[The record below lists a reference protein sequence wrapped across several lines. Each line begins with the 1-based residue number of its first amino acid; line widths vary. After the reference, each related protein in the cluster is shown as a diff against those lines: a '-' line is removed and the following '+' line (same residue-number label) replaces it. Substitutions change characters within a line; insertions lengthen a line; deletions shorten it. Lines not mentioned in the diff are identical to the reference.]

1 MAYFNNAATT
11 YPKPAAVYEAMDTFY
26 RQNAG
31 SMGRGGKGEKTGAEI
46 VAETRMMLKEV
57 LHAPSHEVIFTP
69 TATLALNMIIQ
80 GMLKTNIKNVYITP
94 FEHNAV
100 TRVLHAYKDQIN
112 VQVLAVNSDCSFDL
126 ERIGYQFADCQPDMV
141 IMSHASNV
149 IGLITPV
156 AEVFSLAKNYNAVTV
171 VDMAQTA
178 GLVDLDITQ
187 AKCDF
192 AVFAGHK
199 TLYGPTGVSG
209 FLLNPAVD
217 LPTVLYGGTG
227 VDSANQDMPENLPA
241 RYEMGTPNMMA
252 IAGLHAGLVEIKNM
266 TVADL
271 HMKEKVNREHVLKI
285 LKKHDFIT
293 LVGIND
299 SQDYVGVISFVING
313 ISSDSAAQLFN
324 RLNIDLRT
332 GLQCA
337 PLAHKF
343 LGTYPA
349 GTIRI
354 SVGAYNNSEDFSQ
367 LEAALEY
374 IEDNI

>member
-11 YPKPAAVYEAMDTFY
+11 YPKPATVYEAMDAFY
-26 RQNAG
+26 RHNAG
-31 SMGRGGKGEKTGAEI
+31 SIGRGGNGEKTGSEI
-46 VAETRMMLKEV
+46 VAETRRMLKDL
-57 LHAPSHEVIFTP
+57 LHAPGYEVIFTP

-100 TRVLHAYKDQIN
+100 TRVLHAYEEQIN
-112 VQVLAVNSDCSFDL
+112 VQVLAVNKDCSFDM

-156 AEVFSLAKNYNAVTV
+156 AEVFSLAKTYHAVTV

-199 TLYGPTGVSG
+199 TLYGPTGISG

-227 VDSANQDMPENLPA
+227 VDSANQDMPKDLPA

-252 IAGLHAGLVEIKNM
+252 LAGLHAALSE
-266 TVADL
+266 
-271 HMKEKVNREHVLKI
+271 
-285 LKKHDFIT
+285 LKKETIAHRQQIEQKNRSRLLELLSEYDFVK
-293 LVGIND
+293 LVGINEAEK
-299 SQDYVGVISFVING
+299 YVGVVSFLLEG
-313 ISSDSAAQLFN
+313 ISSDSAEQIFN
-324 RLNIDLRT
+324 RWDIELRT

-349 GTIRI
+349 GTVRV
-354 SVGAYNNSEDFSQ
+354 SVGAYNRDEDFER
-367 LEAALEY
+367 LKAAMEY

>member
-31 SMGRGGKGEKTGAEI
+31 SMGRGGKGEKTGTEI
-46 VAETRMMLKEV
+46 VAETRMMLKEL

-112 VQVLAVNSDCSFDL
+112 VQVLAVNNDCSFDL

-156 AEVFSLAKNYNAVTV
+156 AEVFSLAKKYNAVTV

-252 IAGLHAGLVEIKNM
+252 IAGLHAALKELKKETIAHRYAVEQKNRHYLM
-266 TVADL
+266 
-271 HMKEKVNREHVLKI
+271 EI
-285 LKKHDFIT
+285 LKGYDFIKF
-293 LVGIND
+293 VGLND
-299 SQDYVGVISFVING
+299 SENYVGVVSFQIDG
-313 ISSDSAAQLFN
+313 ISSDSSAQIFS

-349 GTIRI
+349 GTVRV
-354 SVGAYNNSEDFSQ
+354 SVGVYSSSEDFIQ
-367 LEAALEY
+367 LKNALEY
-374 IEDNI
+374 IEENI

>member
-46 VAETRMMLKEV
+46 VAETRMMLKEL

-100 TRVLHAYKDQIN
+100 TRVLHAYKEQIN

-149 IGLITPV
+149 IGLITPI
-156 AEVFSLAKNYNAVTV
+156 AKVFSLAKNYNAVTV

-354 SVGAYNNSEDFSQ
+354 SVGAYNSSDDFSQ

>member
-46 VAETRMMLKEV
+46 VAETRMMLKEL

-112 VQVLAVNSDCSFDL
+112 VQVLAVNNDCSFDL

-171 VDMAQTA
+171 ADMAQTA

-354 SVGAYNNSEDFSQ
+354 SVGAYNSSEDFSQ
-367 LEAALEY
+367 LEVALEY

>member
-1 MAYFNNAATT
+1 
-11 YPKPAAVYEAMDTFY
+11 
-26 RQNAG
+26 
-31 SMGRGGKGEKTGAEI
+31 
-46 VAETRMMLKEV
+46 
-57 LHAPSHEVIFTP
+57 
-69 TATLALNMIIQ
+69 
-80 GMLKTNIKNVYITP
+80 
-94 FEHNAV
+94 
-100 TRVLHAYKDQIN
+100 
-112 VQVLAVNSDCSFDL
+112 
-126 ERIGYQFADCQPDMV
+126 MV

-252 IAGLHAGLVEIKNM
+252 IAGLHAALKELKKETIAHRYAVEQKNRHYLM
-266 TVADL
+266 
-271 HMKEKVNREHVLKI
+271 EI
-285 LKKHDFIT
+285 LKGYDFIKF
-293 LVGIND
+293 VGLND
-299 SQDYVGVISFVING
+299 SENYVGVVSFQIDG
-313 ISSDSAAQLFN
+313 ISSDSSAQIFS

-349 GTIRI
+349 GTVRV
-354 SVGAYNNSEDFSQ
+354 SVGVYSSSEDFIQ
-367 LEAALEY
+367 LKNALEY
-374 IEDNI
+374 IEENI

>member
-46 VAETRMMLKEV
+46 VAETRMMLKEL

-100 TRVLHAYKDQIN
+100 TRVLHAYVDQIN
-112 VQVLAVNSDCSFDL
+112 VQVLAVNKDCSFDL

-156 AEVFSLAKNYNAVTV
+156 AEVFTLAKNYNAVTV
-171 VDMAQTA
+171 ADMAQTA

-209 FLLNPAVD
+209 FLMNPAVD

-227 VDSANQDMPENLPA
+227 VDSANQDMPKDLPA

-252 IAGLHAGLVEIKNM
+252 VAGLHAALLEIKKITIAGRNR
-266 TVADL
+266 L
-271 HMKEKVNREHVLKI
+271 ERENREYLLKI
-285 LKKHDFIT
+285 LKEYDFIK
-293 LVGIND
+293 LVGISD
-299 SQDYVGVISFVING
+299 SQNYVGVVSFVIEG

-324 RLNIDLRT
+324 RLDIDLRT

-349 GTIRI
+349 GTIRV
-354 SVGAYNNSEDFSQ
+354 SVGAYNNSEDFRKMQ
-367 LEAALEY
+367 VALDY

>member
-46 VAETRMMLKEV
+46 VAETRMMLKEL

-80 GMLKTNIKNVYITP
+80 GMLKKSIKNVYITP

-112 VQVLAVNSDCSFDL
+112 VQVLAVNTDCSFDL

-156 AEVFSLAKNYNAVTV
+156 TEVFALAKKYDAVTI

-178 GLVDLDITQ
+178 GLVDLNIAEAQ
-187 AKCDF
+187 CDF

-209 FLLNPAVD
+209 FLMNPAVE

-227 VDSANQDMPENLPA
+227 VDSANQDMPEDIPA
-241 RYEMGTPNMMA
+241 RYEMGTPNMVA
-252 IAGLHAGLVEIKNM
+252 VAGLHAALLEIKKV
-266 TVADL
+266 TIADI
-271 HMKEKVNREHVLKI
+271 HMKEKDNRERVLKI
-285 LKKHDFIT
+285 LKGYDFIT

-324 RLNIDLRT
+324 RLDIDLRT

-354 SVGAYNNSEDFSQ
+354 SVGAYNASEDFSQ
-367 LEAALEY
+367 LEAALGY

>member
-1 MAYFNNAATT
+1 
-11 YPKPAAVYEAMDTFY
+11 
-26 RQNAG
+26 
-31 SMGRGGKGEKTGAEI
+31 MGRGGKGEKTGAEI
-46 VAETRMMLKEV
+46 VAETRMMLKEL
-57 LHAPSHEVIFTP
+57 LHAPSYEVIFTP

-156 AEVFSLAKNYNAVTV
+156 TEVFALAKKYDAVTI

-178 GLVDLDITQ
+178 GLVDLNIAEAQ
-187 AKCDF
+187 CDF

-209 FLLNPAVD
+209 FLMNPAVE

-227 VDSANQDMPENLPA
+227 VDSANQDMPEDIPA
-241 RYEMGTPNMMA
+241 RYEMGTPNMVA
-252 IAGLHAGLVEIKNM
+252 VAGLHAALLEIKKITIVGRNR
-266 TVADL
+266 L
-271 HMKEKVNREHVLKI
+271 ERENREYLLKI
-285 LKKHDFIT
+285 LKEYDFI
-293 LVGIND
+293 
-299 SQDYVGVISFVING
+299 
-313 ISSDSAAQLFN
+313 
-324 RLNIDLRT
+324 
-332 GLQCA
+332 
-337 PLAHKF
+337 
-343 LGTYPA
+343 
-349 GTIRI
+349 
-354 SVGAYNNSEDFSQ
+354 
-367 LEAALEY
+367 
-374 IEDNI
+374 

>member
-1 MAYFNNAATT
+1 
-11 YPKPAAVYEAMDTFY
+11 
-26 RQNAG
+26 
-31 SMGRGGKGEKTGAEI
+31 
-46 VAETRMMLKEV
+46 
-57 LHAPSHEVIFTP
+57 
-69 TATLALNMIIQ
+69 MIIQ

-156 AEVFSLAKNYNAVTV
+156 AEVFTLAKNYNAVTV

-209 FLLNPAVD
+209 FLMNPAVD

-227 VDSANQDMPENLPA
+227 VDSANQDMPKDLPA

-252 IAGLHAGLVEIKNM
+252 VAGLHAALLEIKKITIAGRNR
-266 TVADL
+266 L
-271 HMKEKVNREHVLKI
+271 ERENREYLLKI
-285 LKKHDFIT
+285 LKEYDFIK
-293 LVGIND
+293 LVGISD
-299 SQDYVGVISFVING
+299 SQNYVGVVSFVIEG

-324 RLNIDLRT
+324 RLDIDLRT

-349 GTIRI
+349 GTIRV
-354 SVGAYNNSEDFSQ
+354 SVGAYNNSEDFRKMQ
-367 LEAALEY
+367 VALDY
-374 IEDNI
+374 VEDNI

>member
-46 VAETRMMLKEV
+46 VAETRMMLKEL

-354 SVGAYNNSEDFSQ
+354 SVGVYNNSEDFSH

>member
-46 VAETRMMLKEV
+46 VAETRMMLKEL

-126 ERIGYQFADCQPDMV
+126 ERIGYQFTDCQPDMV

-156 AEVFSLAKNYNAVTV
+156 AEVFTLAKNYNAVTV

-209 FLLNPAVD
+209 FLMNPAVD

-266 TVADL
+266 TVAGL

-313 ISSDSAAQLFN
+313 ISSDSAAQIFN

-354 SVGAYNNSEDFSQ
+354 SVGVYNSSEDFSQ
-367 LEAALEY
+367 LEEVLDY

>member
-11 YPKPAAVYEAMDTFY
+11 HPKPVAVYEAMDAFY
-26 RQNAG
+26 RYNAG
-31 SMGRGGKGEKTGAEI
+31 SMGRGGKGEKTGGEI
-46 VAETRMMLKEV
+46 VAETRLMLKEL
-57 LHAPSHEVIFTP
+57 LHAPNYEVIFTP

-80 GMLKTNIKNVYITP
+80 GLLKKNIKNVYITP

-100 TRVLHAYKDQIN
+100 TRVLHAYKDRIN
-112 VQVLAVNSDCSFDL
+112 VEVLAVNKDCSFDM

-171 VDMAQTA
+171 ADMAQTA

-209 FLLNPAVD
+209 FLINPAVD
-217 LPTVLYGGTG
+217 LPTFLFGGTG
-227 VDSANQDMPENLPA
+227 VDSANQDMPVDLPA
-241 RYEMGTPNMMA
+241 RYEMGTPNLLA
-252 IAGLHAGLVEIKNM
+252 VAGLHAALSELKKETLAHRQQIEQKNR
-266 TVADL
+266 DQL
-271 HMKEKVNREHVLKI
+271 LKI
-285 LKKHDFIT
+285 LNEHDFVK

-299 SQDYVGVISFVING
+299 DEKYVGVVSFLITG
-313 ISSDSAAQLFN
+313 ISSDSAEQVFN
-324 RLNIDLRT
+324 RLDIELRT

-349 GTIRI
+349 GTIRV
-354 SVGAYNNSEDFSQ
+354 SVGAYNSEEDFER
-367 LEAALEY
+367 LKEAMDY

>member
-26 RQNAG
+26 RQNSG

-46 VAETRMMLKEV
+46 VAETRIMLKEL

-80 GMLKTNIKNVYITP
+80 GLLKKNIKNVYITP

-100 TRVLHAYKDQIN
+100 TRVLHAYKDRIN
-112 VQVLAVNSDCSFDL
+112 VEVLAVNKDCSFDM

-209 FLLNPAVD
+209 FLMNPAVE

-227 VDSANQDMPENLPA
+227 IDSANQDMPDDIPA
-241 RYEMGTPNMMA
+241 RYEMGTPNMVA
-252 IAGLHAGLVEIKNM
+252 VAGLHAALLEIKKITIVGRNR
-266 TVADL
+266 L
-271 HMKEKVNREHVLKI
+271 ERENREYLLKI
-285 LKKHDFIT
+285 LKEYDFIK
-293 LVGIND
+293 LVGINE
-299 SQDYVGVISFVING
+299 SQNYVGVVSFVIEG

-324 RLNIDLRT
+324 RLDIDLRT

-349 GTIRI
+349 GTIRV
-354 SVGAYNNSEDFSQ
+354 SVGAYNNSEDFRKLQ
-367 LEAALEY
+367 VALDY

>member
-11 YPKPAAVYEAMDTFY
+11 YPKPAVVYEAMEEFY
-26 RQNAG
+26 HHNAG
-31 SMGRGGKGEKTGAEI
+31 SIGRGGNGQKSGSAI
-46 VAETRMMLKEV
+46 MAETRALLKEL

-80 GMLKTNIKNVYITP
+80 GLMKTKIKNVYITP

-100 TRVLHAYKDQIN
+100 TRVLHAYAEQVN
-112 VQVLAVNSDCSFDL
+112 VQILAVNQDCSFDL
-126 ERIGYQFADCQPDMV
+126 ERIGYQFADCQPDLV

-156 AEVFSLAKNYNAVTV
+156 AEVFALAKKYDAVTV

-178 GLVDLDITQ
+178 GIVDLNITQ
-187 AKCDF
+187 SQCDF

-199 TLYGPTGVSG
+199 TLYGPTGISG
-209 FLLNPAVD
+209 FLMNSAVE
-217 LPTVLYGGTG
+217 LPTFLYGGTG
-227 VDSANQDMPENLPA
+227 IDSANQDMPQDMPA
-241 RYEMGTPNMMA
+241 RYEMGTPNMVA
-252 IAGLHAGLVEIKNM
+252 LAGLHAALVELKKM
-266 TVADL
+266 TISAR
-271 HMKEKVNREHVLKI
+271 HRMEQENRDHLLKI
-285 LKKHDFIT
+285 LTEYDFIK

-299 SQDYVGVISFVING
+299 NQDYVGVVSFRIDG
-313 ISSDSAAQLFN
+313 ISSDSAGQIFD
-324 RLNIDLRT
+324 RLDVDIRT

-349 GTIRI
+349 GTIRA
-354 SVGAYNNSEDFSQ
+354 SVGAYNNSEDFRKMKAV
-367 LEAALEY
+367 LDY

>member
-11 YPKPAAVYEAMDTFY
+11 YPKPAAVYEAMDEFY
-26 RQNAG
+26 RYNAG

-46 VAETRMMLKEV
+46 VAETRLMLKEL
-57 LHAPSHEVIFTP
+57 LHALNYEVIFTP

-80 GMLKTNIKNVYITP
+80 GLLKKNIKNVYITP

-100 TRVLHAYKDQIN
+100 TRVLHAYKDRIN
-112 VQVLAVNSDCSFDL
+112 VEVLAVNKDCSFDM

-209 FLLNPAVD
+209 FLMNIAVE

-227 VDSANQDMPENLPA
+227 IDSANQDMPNDIPA
-241 RYEMGTPNMMA
+241 RYEMGTPNMVA
-252 IAGLHAGLVEIKNM
+252 VAGLHAALLGIKNM
-266 TVADL
+266 TVAGL

-285 LKKHDFIT
+285 LKNYDFIT

-313 ISSDSAAQLFN
+313 ISSDSAAQIFN
-324 RLNIDLRT
+324 RLDIDLRT

-343 LGTYPA
+343 LGTYPT

-354 SVGAYNNSEDFSQ
+354 SVGVYNSSEDFSQ
-367 LEAALEY
+367 LEAVLDY

>member
-46 VAETRMMLKEV
+46 VAETRMMLKEL

-156 AEVFSLAKNYNAVTV
+156 AEVFTLAKNYNAVTV

-209 FLLNPAVD
+209 FLMNPAVD

-227 VDSANQDMPENLPA
+227 VDSANQDMPKDLPA

-252 IAGLHAGLVEIKNM
+252 VAGLHAALLEIKKITIAGRNR
-266 TVADL
+266 L
-271 HMKEKVNREHVLKI
+271 ERENREYLLKI
-285 LKKHDFIT
+285 LKEYDFIK
-293 LVGIND
+293 LVGISD
-299 SQDYVGVISFVING
+299 SQNYVGVVSFVIEG

-324 RLNIDLRT
+324 RLDIDLRT

-349 GTIRI
+349 GTIRV
-354 SVGAYNNSEDFSQ
+354 SVGAYNNSEDFRKMQ
-367 LEAALEY
+367 VALDY
-374 IEDNI
+374 VEDNI

>member
-11 YPKPAAVYEAMDTFY
+11 YPKPTAVYEAMDNFY

-31 SMGRGGKGEKTGAEI
+31 SIGRGGKGEKTGAEI
-46 VAETRMMLKEV
+46 VAETRLMLKEL
-57 LHAPSHEVIFTP
+57 LHAPHYEVIFTP

-209 FLLNPAVD
+209 FLINPAVD
-217 LPTVLYGGTG
+217 LPTFLFGGTG
-227 VDSANQDMPENLPA
+227 VDSANQDMPVDLPA
-241 RYEMGTPNMMA
+241 RYEMGTPNLLA
-252 IAGLHAGLVEIKNM
+252 VAGLHAALSELKKETLAHRQQIEQKNR
-266 TVADL
+266 DQL
-271 HMKEKVNREHVLKI
+271 LKI
-285 LKKHDFIT
+285 LNEHDFVK

-299 SQDYVGVISFVING
+299 DEKYVGVVSFLITG
-313 ISSDSAAQLFN
+313 ISSDSAEQVFN
-324 RLNIDLRT
+324 RLDIELRT

-349 GTIRI
+349 GTIRV
-354 SVGAYNNSEDFSQ
+354 SVGAYNSEEDFER
-367 LEAALEY
+367 LKEAMDY

>member
-11 YPKPAAVYEAMDTFY
+11 YPKPAAVYEAMDEFY
-26 RQNAG
+26 RYNAG
-31 SMGRGGKGEKTGAEI
+31 SMGRGGKGEKTGGEI
-46 VAETRMMLKEV
+46 VAETRLMLKEL
-57 LHAPSHEVIFTP
+57 LHAPNYEVIFTP

-80 GMLKTNIKNVYITP
+80 GMLKKNIKNVYITP

-100 TRVLHAYKDQIN
+100 TRVLHAYKDRIN
-112 VQVLAVNSDCSFDL
+112 VEVLAVNKDCSFDM

-156 AEVFSLAKNYNAVTV
+156 AEVFTLAKNYNAVTV

-209 FLLNPAVD
+209 FLMNIAVE

-227 VDSANQDMPENLPA
+227 IDSANQDMPNDIPA
-241 RYEMGTPNMMA
+241 RYEMGTPNMVA
-252 IAGLHAGLVEIKNM
+252 VAGLHAALLGIKNM
-266 TVADL
+266 TVAGL

-285 LKKHDFIT
+285 LKNYDFIT

-313 ISSDSAAQLFN
+313 ISSDSAAQIFN
-324 RLNIDLRT
+324 RLDIDLRT

-343 LGTYPA
+343 LGTYPT

-354 SVGAYNNSEDFSQ
+354 SVGVYNSSEDFSQ
-367 LEAALEY
+367 LEAVLDY

>member
-46 VAETRMMLKEV
+46 VAETRMMLKEL

-354 SVGAYNNSEDFSQ
+354 SVGAYNSSDDFSQ

>member
-26 RQNAG
+26 RQNSG

-46 VAETRMMLKEV
+46 VAETRIMLKEL

-80 GMLKTNIKNVYITP
+80 GLLKKNIKNVYITP

-100 TRVLHAYKDQIN
+100 TRVLHAYKDRIN
-112 VQVLAVNSDCSFDL
+112 VEVLAVNKDCSFDM

-209 FLLNPAVD
+209 FLMNPAVE

-227 VDSANQDMPENLPA
+227 IDSANQDMPDDIPA
-241 RYEMGTPNMMA
+241 RYEMGTPNMVA
-252 IAGLHAGLVEIKNM
+252 VAGLHAALVEIKNM
-266 TVADL
+266 TVAGL
-271 HMKEKVNREHVLKI
+271 NMKEKVNREHVLKI
-285 LKKHDFIT
+285 LKKYDFIT

-313 ISSDSAAQLFN
+313 ISSDSAAQIFN
-324 RLNIDLRT
+324 RLDIDLRT

-343 LGTYPA
+343 LGTYPT

-354 SVGAYNNSEDFSQ
+354 SVGVYNSSEDFSQ
-367 LEAALEY
+367 LEAVLDY

>member
-46 VAETRMMLKEV
+46 VAETRMMLKEL

-252 IAGLHAGLVEIKNM
+252 IAGLHAALKELKKETIAHRYAVEQKNRHYLM
-266 TVADL
+266 
-271 HMKEKVNREHVLKI
+271 EI
-285 LKKHDFIT
+285 LKGYDFIKF
-293 LVGIND
+293 VGLND
-299 SQDYVGVISFVING
+299 SENYVGVVSFQIDG
-313 ISSDSAAQLFN
+313 ISSDSSAQIFS

-349 GTIRI
+349 GTVRV
-354 SVGAYNNSEDFSQ
+354 SVGVYSSSEDFIQ
-367 LEAALEY
+367 LKNALEY
-374 IEDNI
+374 IEENI

>member
-11 YPKPAAVYEAMDTFY
+11 YPKPAAVYEAMDKFY

-31 SMGRGGKGEKTGAEI
+31 SMGRGGNSEKTGSEI
-46 VAETRMMLKEV
+46 VAETRMMLKEL
-57 LHAPSHEVIFTP
+57 LHAPNYEVIFTP

-80 GMLKTNIKNVYITP
+80 GLLKKTIKNVYITP

-100 TRVLHAYKDQIN
+100 TRVLHAYKDRIN
-112 VQVLAVNSDCSFDL
+112 VQVLAVNSDCSFDM
-126 ERIGYQFADCQPDMV
+126 ERIRYQFAACPPDMV

-156 AEVFSLAKNYNAVTV
+156 AEVFSLAKTYHAVTV

-178 GLVDLDITQ
+178 GLVDLDIVE

-227 VDSANQDMPENLPA
+227 VDSANQDMPDDLPGK
-241 RYEMGTPNMMA
+241 YEMGTPNMMA
-252 IAGLHAGLVEIKNM
+252 VVGLHAALLEIKKI
-266 TVADL
+266 TIAGR
-271 HMKEKVNREHVLKI
+271 HRHERENREHLLKI
-285 LKKHDFIT
+285 LKEYDFLK

-299 SQDYVGVISFVING
+299 SQNYVGVVSFVIDG
-313 ISSDSAAQLFN
+313 ISSDSATQLFN
-324 RLNIDLRT
+324 RLAIELRT

-349 GTIRI
+349 GTIRV
-354 SVGAYNNSEDFSQ
+354 SVGAYNNSEDFRN
-367 LEAALEY
+367 LRAALDY

>member
-11 YPKPAAVYEAMDTFY
+11 YPKPAAVYKAMDEFY
-26 RQNAG
+26 RHNAG
-31 SMGRGGKGEKTGAEI
+31 SMGRGGNGEKTGTEI
-46 VAETRMMLKEV
+46 VAETRLMLKEL
-57 LHAPSHEVIFTP
+57 LHAPNYEVIFTP

-80 GMLKTNIKNVYITP
+80 GLLKTKIKNVYITP

-100 TRVLHAYKDQIN
+100 TRVLHAHKDMTN
-112 VQVLAVNSDCSFDL
+112 VEVLAVNKDCTFDM
-126 ERIGYQFADCQPDMV
+126 ERIGYQFAERQPDMV

-149 IGLITPV
+149 IGMITPV
-156 AEVFSLAKNYNAVTV
+156 AEVFTLAKKYNAVTA

-178 GLVDLDITQ
+178 GLVDFDISQ

-209 FLLNPAVD
+209 FLMNQAID

-227 VDSANQDMPENLPA
+227 VDSANQDMPQDIPA

-252 IAGLHAGLVEIKNM
+252 VAGLHAALSELKKDTIAHRQQIEQK
-266 TVADL
+266 
-271 HMKEKVNREHVLKI
+271 NRERLLEI
-285 LKKHDFIT
+285 LNEYDFVK

-299 SQDYVGVISFVING
+299 EGKYVGVVSFLIDG
-313 ISSDSAAQLFN
+313 ISSDSAAQIFK
-324 RLNIDLRT
+324 RLHIELRT

-349 GTIRI
+349 GTIRV
-354 SVGAYNNSEDFSQ
+354 SVGAYTQGEDFER
-367 LEAALEY
+367 LKEAMDY
-374 IEDNI
+374 IEENI

>member
-31 SMGRGGKGEKTGAEI
+31 SIGRGGKGEKTGAEI
-46 VAETRMMLKEV
+46 VAETRMMLKEL
-57 LHAPSHEVIFTP
+57 LHAPSHEVIFTS

-100 TRVLHAYKDQIN
+100 TRVLHAYKDQIT
-112 VQVLAVNSDCSFDL
+112 VQVLAVNNDCSFDL

-252 IAGLHAGLVEIKNM
+252 LAGLHAALLEIKKM
-266 TVADL
+266 TIASI
-271 HMKEKVNREHVLKI
+271 HMNEQDNRGHVLKI
-285 LKKHDFIT
+285 LKKYDFIT

-299 SQDYVGVISFVING
+299 SQDYVGVISFVIKG

-324 RLNIDLRT
+324 RLDIDLRT

-337 PLAHKF
+337 PLAHKL

-367 LEAALEY
+367 LEAALDY
-374 IEDNI
+374 IENNI

>member
-11 YPKPAAVYEAMDTFY
+11 YPKPVAVYEAMDAFY
-26 RQNAG
+26 RYNAG
-31 SMGRGGKGEKTGAEI
+31 SMGRGGKGEKTGGEI
-46 VAETRMMLKEV
+46 VAETRLMLKEL
-57 LHAPSHEVIFTP
+57 LHAPNYEVIFTP

-80 GMLKTNIKNVYITP
+80 GLLKKNIKNVYITP

-100 TRVLHAYKDQIN
+100 TRVLHAYKDRIN
-112 VQVLAVNSDCSFDL
+112 VEVLAVNKDCSFDM

-171 VDMAQTA
+171 ADMAQTA

-209 FLLNPAVD
+209 FLINPAVD
-217 LPTVLYGGTG
+217 LPTFLFGGTG
-227 VDSANQDMPENLPA
+227 VDSANQDMPVDLPA
-241 RYEMGTPNMMA
+241 RYEMGTPNLLA
-252 IAGLHAGLVEIKNM
+252 VAGLHAALSELK
-266 TVADL
+266 
-271 HMKEKVNREHVLKI
+271 KETLAHRQQIEQKNREQLLKI
-285 LKKHDFIT
+285 LNEHDFVK

-299 SQDYVGVISFVING
+299 DEKYVGVVSFLITG
-313 ISSDSAAQLFN
+313 ISSDSAEQVFN
-324 RLNIDLRT
+324 RLDIELRT

-349 GTIRI
+349 GTIRV
-354 SVGAYNNSEDFSQ
+354 SVGAYNSEEDFER
-367 LEAALEY
+367 LKEAMDY

>member
-46 VAETRMMLKEV
+46 VAETRMMLKEL

-112 VQVLAVNSDCSFDL
+112 VQVLAVNNDCSFDL

-192 AVFAGHK
+192 AAFAGHK

-209 FLLNPAVD
+209 FLLNPAVN

-241 RYEMGTPNMMA
+241 RYEMGTPNIMA

-354 SVGAYNNSEDFSQ
+354 SVGAYNSSEDFSQ

>member
-46 VAETRMMLKEV
+46 VAETRMMLKEL

-187 AKCDF
+187 VKCDF

-209 FLLNPAVD
+209 FLLNSAVD

-354 SVGAYNNSEDFSQ
+354 SVGAYNSSDDFSQ

>member
-11 YPKPAAVYEAMDTFY
+11 YPKPVAVYEAMDAFY
-26 RQNAG
+26 RYNAG
-31 SMGRGGKGEKTGAEI
+31 SMGRGGKGEKTGGEI
-46 VAETRMMLKEV
+46 VAETRLMLKEL
-57 LHAPSHEVIFTP
+57 LHAPNYEVIFTP

-80 GMLKTNIKNVYITP
+80 GLLKKNIKNVYITP

-100 TRVLHAYKDQIN
+100 TRVLHAYKDRIN
-112 VQVLAVNSDCSFDL
+112 VEVLAVNKDCSFDM

-171 VDMAQTA
+171 ADMAQTA

-209 FLLNPAVD
+209 FLINPAVD
-217 LPTVLYGGTG
+217 LPTFLFGGTG
-227 VDSANQDMPENLPA
+227 VDSANQDMPVDLPA
-241 RYEMGTPNMMA
+241 RYEMGTPNLLA
-252 IAGLHAGLVEIKNM
+252 VAGLHAALSELKKETLAHRQQIEQKNR
-266 TVADL
+266 DQL
-271 HMKEKVNREHVLKI
+271 LKI
-285 LKKHDFIT
+285 LNEHDFVK

-299 SQDYVGVISFVING
+299 DEKYVGVVSFLITG
-313 ISSDSAAQLFN
+313 ISSDSAEQVFN
-324 RLNIDLRT
+324 RLDIELRT

-349 GTIRI
+349 GTIRV
-354 SVGAYNNSEDFSQ
+354 SVGAYNSEEDFER
-367 LEAALEY
+367 LKEAMDY

>member
-11 YPKPAAVYEAMDTFY
+11 YPKPAAVYAAMDKFY
-26 RQNAG
+26 RHNAG

-46 VAETRMMLKEV
+46 VAETRMMLKEL

-112 VQVLAVNSDCSFDL
+112 VQVLAVNNDFSFDL

-354 SVGAYNNSEDFSQ
+354 SVGAYNSSDDFSQ

>member
-31 SMGRGGKGEKTGAEI
+31 SMGRGGKGEKTGAEF
-46 VAETRMMLKEV
+46 VAETRMMLKEL

-252 IAGLHAGLVEIKNM
+252 IAGLHAALKELKKETIAHRYAVEQKNRHYLM
-266 TVADL
+266 
-271 HMKEKVNREHVLKI
+271 EI
-285 LKKHDFIT
+285 LKGYDFIKF
-293 LVGIND
+293 VGLND
-299 SQDYVGVISFVING
+299 SENYVGVVSFQIDG
-313 ISSDSAAQLFN
+313 ISSDSSAQIFS

-349 GTIRI
+349 GTVRV
-354 SVGAYNNSEDFSQ
+354 SVGVYSSSEDFIQ
-367 LEAALEY
+367 LKNALEY
-374 IEDNI
+374 IEENI

>member
-11 YPKPAAVYEAMDTFY
+11 YPKPAAVYEAMDKFY
-26 RQNAG
+26 RQNSG

-46 VAETRMMLKEV
+46 VAETRMMLKEL
-57 LHAPSHEVIFTP
+57 LHAPSYEVIFTP

-156 AEVFSLAKNYNAVTV
+156 AEVFTLAKNYNAVTV

-209 FLLNPAVD
+209 FLMNPAVE

-227 VDSANQDMPENLPA
+227 IDSANQDMPDDIPA
-241 RYEMGTPNMMA
+241 RYEMGTPNMVA
-252 IAGLHAGLVEIKNM
+252 VAGLHAALVEIKNM
-266 TVADL
+266 TVAGL
-271 HMKEKVNREHVLKI
+271 QMKEKVNREHVLKI
-285 LKKHDFIT
+285 LKKYDFIT

-354 SVGAYNNSEDFSQ
+354 SVGVYNNSEDFSQ
-367 LEAALEY
+367 LEAALDY

>member
-11 YPKPAAVYEAMDTFY
+11 YPKPVAVYKAMDEFY
-26 RQNAG
+26 RHNAG
-31 SMGRGGKGEKTGAEI
+31 SMGRGGTGEKTGTEI
-46 VAETRMMLKEV
+46 VAETRLMLKEL
-57 LHAPSHEVIFTP
+57 LHAPNYEVIFTP

-80 GMLKTNIKNVYITP
+80 GLLKTKIKNVYITP

-100 TRVLHAYKDQIN
+100 TRVLHAHKDMTN
-112 VQVLAVNSDCSFDL
+112 VEVLAVNKDCTFDM
-126 ERIGYQFADCQPDMV
+126 ERIGYQFAERQPDMV

-156 AEVFSLAKNYNAVTV
+156 TEVFALAKKYDAVTI

-178 GLVDLDITQ
+178 GLVDLNI
-187 AKCDF
+187 AKAQCDF

-209 FLLNPAVD
+209 FLMNPAVN

-227 VDSANQDMPENLPA
+227 IDSANQDMPEDIPA
-241 RYEMGTPNMMA
+241 RYEMGTPNMVA
-252 IAGLHAGLVEIKNM
+252 VAGLHAALLELKRNTILNIYNTENIHRERLLNTLKRYEFIK
-266 TVADL
+266 
-271 HMKEKVNREHVLKI
+271 
-285 LKKHDFIT
+285 

-299 SQDYVGVISFVING
+299 SQKYVGVISFLIDG
-313 ISSDSAAQLFN
+313 ISSDSATQIFSKLGIEV
-324 RLNIDLRT
+324 RS

-337 PLAHKF
+337 PMTHKF

-349 GTIRI
+349 GTIRM
-354 SVGAYNNSEDFSQ
+354 SVGCYNTDNDFR
-367 LEAALEY
+367 LLDDAMLY
-374 IEDNI
+374 IADNI